1 MDRLRFSRFPGGMEK
16 ILVLGGTGKTG
27 RRVVRHLRAADI
39 PVSAAS
45 RTGGD
50 VAFDL
55 GRPETWAPALD
66 GAAAVYIVEPDL
78 RPGLDRRARVP
89 ALVAEA
95 VAAGARRLVLLSAH
109 GVGEAGDDHPLKSAE
124 QAVRESGV
132 GWTLLRPDW
141 FSQNFSEAF
150 WRQGILAGT
159 LALPTGDG
167 RTPFVDAEDI
177 AEVAA
182 AALTDE
188 RHSGRI
194 YYLTGPRAV
203 AFGEAA
209 DLIGRATGRT
219 IRHVDVDPEV
229 FVERQV
235 ANGVPSDVAR
245 LLTGLLVNIRD
256 GRGAAPSDG
265 VGHALGRPPRRFE
278 DYVAEAAAA
287 GHWN

>member
-1 MDRLRFSRFPGGMEK
+1 MEK

-27 RRVVRHLRAADI
+27 RRVVRRLKAAGLQ
-39 PVSAAS
+39 AGTAS

-50 VAFDL
+50 VPFDL
-55 GRPETWAPALD
+55 GRPQTWAPALD
-66 GAAAVYIVEPDL
+66 GAAAVYVVEPDL

-89 ALVAEA
+89 AFVAEA
-95 VAAGARRLVLLSAH
+95 VAAGVRRLVLLSAY

-124 QAVRESGV
+124 RAVRESGV
-132 GWTLLRPDW
+132 GWTILRPDW

-182 AALTDE
+182 AALTE
-188 RHSGRI
+188 ECHSGRI
-194 YYLTGPRAV
+194 YHLTGPRAIG
-203 AFGEAA
+203 FGEAA
-209 DLIGRATGRT
+209 GLIGRATGRT
-219 IRHVDVDPEV
+219 IRHVDVAPEV
-229 FVERQV
+229 FVARQV
-235 ANGVPSDVAR
+235 ANGVPSKVAR
-245 LLTGLLVNIRD
+245 LLTGLLVNIRE
-256 GRGAAPSDG
+256 GRGATPSDG
-265 VGHALGRPPRRFE
+265 VQQALGRPPGRFE
-278 DYVAEAAAA
+278 DYVAETAAA